1 MYKQKTSVQTKND
14 TLNKKWFHI
23 DAKGEILGRLAARIA
38 LILRGKHKPIYTPNL
53 DCGDYIIVTNVE
65 KVVLTGNKLKD
76 KQYFWHTNHIGG
88 IKNRSA
94 EEFLTRK
101 PDHLLYEAV
110 RGMLPKNSLGRAQ
123 LTKLRLF
130 VGDVHENSAQQ
141 PESITLTKK

>member
-1 MYKQKTSVQTKND
+1 MYKQKTSVQTKTD
-14 TLNKKWFHI
+14 SLKKKWFHI
-23 DAKGEILGRLAARIA
+23 DANGKILGRLAARIA
-38 LILRGKHKPIYTPNL
+38 LILKGKHKPTYTPNL
-53 DCGDYIIVTNVE
+53 DCGDYIVVTNVE

-94 EEFLTRK
+94 EEFLIRK

-130 VGDVHENSAQQ
+130 VGTEHEHTAQQ
-141 PESITLTKK
+141 PELITLTKE